1 MIKTKRPRSGH
12 GLLIKKKRKKSHFVL
27 LVGVLCHRHGPEFHG
42 DPERSPEEERRREW
56 GAYLRQRGEERVG
69 LISLLGKPP
78 LYPGFP
84 AAGWEEGCLVS
95 SRATQMCRSRESAAL
110 WSYGNKTKS
119 ESAKVSDRGRGVGFA
134 VRTTGHQKAKGK
146 YS

>member
-1 MIKTKRPRSGH
+1 MCSVIDMDQNFMVTQRGVQRRSG
-12 GLLIKKKRKKSHFVL
+12 GGR
-27 LVGVLCHRHGPEFHG
+27 GAG
-42 DPERSPEEERRREW
+42 
-56 GAYLRQRGEERVG
+56 GAYLRQRREERVG

-95 SRATQMCRSRESAAL
+95 SRATQMRRSRESAAL
-110 WSYGNKTKS
+110 RSYGNKTKS
-119 ESAKVSDRGRGVGFA
+119 ESAKVSDRGGRAGVA
-134 VRTTGHQKAKGK
+134 VRTTGHLRAKGNLMDTK